1 MFHQIQILK
10 QDQLVIVEGCH
21 ALHEIVPMCRR
32 YPSILC
38 VVRISCILT
47 LTLRSLIVIILRADV
62 SFVILDRMCRPR
74 RLHLCFLSLH
84 ASWWSHASLDLLYVI
99 TLDVSYL
106 KLFDSSSLS
115 SIVPTTRYR
124 FNILKQ

>member
-10 QDQLVIVEGCH
+10 RDHFVVVEGCH

-38 VVRISCILT
+38 VVPISCILT

-62 SFVILDRMCRPR
+62 SFVILDPMCRSQ
-74 RLHLCFLSLH
+74 HLILIFL
-84 ASWWSHASLDLLYVI
+84 
-99 TLDVSYL
+99 TLDVSCRL
-106 KLFDSSSLS
+106 DVSCHLDLRVVITLS
-115 SIVPTTRYR
+115 ITLSW
-124 FNILKQ
+124 L